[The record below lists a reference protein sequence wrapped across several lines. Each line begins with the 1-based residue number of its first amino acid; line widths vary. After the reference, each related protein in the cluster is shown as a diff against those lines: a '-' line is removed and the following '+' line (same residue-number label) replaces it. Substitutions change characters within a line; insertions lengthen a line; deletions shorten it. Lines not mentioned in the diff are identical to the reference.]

1 MIMSKSLRC
10 IALIVALMLVYGTAT
25 AKGYRWSCT
34 YSEKASPAGIETDA
48 NLKLDFAFDDVT
60 RKAIVL
66 GNKGHSEVDVHI
78 GSLAISFMEKLETG
92 AVQTTVISFADDS
105 THSRHTLFSD
115 KDLVPSQYY
124 GQCTKQ

>member
-1 MIMSKSLRC
+1 MSKSLRC
-10 IALIVALMLVYGTAT
+10 IPLIIALMLIYGTAT

-48 NLKLDFAFDDVT
+48 FLKLDFAFDDVT
-60 RKAIVL
+60 RKAVVL
-66 GNKGHSEVDVHI
+66 GSNGSDVDVHM

-92 AVQTTVISFADDS
+92 AVQTTVISFTGDS
-105 THSRHTLFSD
+105 THSRHTLLSD

-124 GQCTKQ
+124 GQCKKE